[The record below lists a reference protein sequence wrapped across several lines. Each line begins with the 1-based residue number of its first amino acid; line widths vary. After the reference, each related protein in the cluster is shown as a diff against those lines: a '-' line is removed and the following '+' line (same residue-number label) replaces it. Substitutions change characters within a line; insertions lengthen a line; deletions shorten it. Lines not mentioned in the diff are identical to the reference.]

1 MRVPVIAIILPC
13 YNEEAALPAAF
24 GKIISLLEQYIREGL
39 ISPESRAYFVND
51 GSSDGTWQMIRNKA
65 AECNL
70 VCGISLSRNF
80 GHQNALLA
88 GLHSVEADAYITIDA
103 DLQDNPDR
111 IKEMLAKFSNGAEI
125 VCGVRARR
133 DTDTFFKKNT
143 ALLYYRIMNWCG
155 VKTIPNHADFRLM
168 GRKSVNALRQFR
180 EKNLFLRGLVPYLG
194 FKTECV
200 YYDRTER
207 QAGETKYPLK
217 KMLSLAW
224 NGITGFTELPLKII
238 MFLGLALILFGLIL
252 FMIVPASYSN
262 FLLRISAVIS
272 IFSGINTFALGIAAE
287 YIGKILIETRQRPS
301 FIIDEIVSDVK

>member
-1 MRVPVIAIILPC
+1 MRVPVLAIILPC
-13 YNEEAALPAAF
+13 YNEEATLPAAF
-24 GKIISLLEQYIREGL
+24 SKIISLLELYIREGL

-51 GSSDGTWQMIRNKA
+51 GSSDGTWQMIRDKA

-88 GLHSVEADAYITIDA
+88 GLYSVEADAYITIDA
-103 DLQDNPDR
+103 DLQDNPDCIR
-111 IKEMLAKFSNGAEI
+111 EMLTRFSNGAEI

-133 DTDTFFKKNT
+133 DTDTFFKKHT

-207 QAGETKYPLK
+207 QAGETKYPLR
-217 KMLSLAW
+217 KMLALAW
-224 NGITGFTELPLKII
+224 NGITGFTELPLRII

-272 IFSGINTFALGIAAE
+272 IFSGINTFSLGIAAE
-287 YIGKILIETRQRPS
+287 YIGKILTETRQRPS

>member
-1 MRVPVIAIILPC
+1 MRVPVLAIILPC

-51 GSSDGTWQMIRNKA
+51 GSSDGTWQMIRDKA

-88 GLHSVEADAYITIDA
+88 GLYSVEADAYITIDA
-103 DLQDNPDR
+103 DLQDNPDCIR
-111 IKEMLAKFSNGAEI
+111 EMLTRFSNGAEI

-133 DTDTFFKKNT
+133 DTDTFFKKHT

-207 QAGETKYPLK
+207 QAGETKYPLR
-217 KMLSLAW
+217 KMLALAW
-224 NGITGFTELPLKII
+224 NGITGFTELPLRII

-272 IFSGINTFALGIAAE
+272 IFSGINTFSLGIAAE
-287 YIGKILIETRQRPS
+287 YIGKILTETRQRPS